1 MTVYGGQG
9 DPARTM
15 ALLWRA
21 DAPAAARTAPGPR
34 PGLTVDAI
42 VAAGIAL
49 ADESGLA
56 GLSMRAVGQRLGT
69 SAMALYTYVPSKRE
83 LLDLMYDQAHAGLPT
98 GYAAAGLREAV
109 LAWAADLWDR
119 CLAHPWLLQ
128 VSYARPVL
136 GPHEQAVLEAL
147 LGVLDRA
154 TLGAAAR
161 RTAVSALLHL
171 VRGLAQTAAE
181 AREAARATGD
191 SDEQWWQA
199 RAGQIAHVAP
209 DFAARFPHSAAL
221 AQTGAQTGD
230 QAGEQAA
237 YDPVE
242 QARQALTGALNLL
255 LDGLGAQS

>member
-21 DAPAAARTAPGPR
+21 GTPSGTRTAPGPR

-83 LLDLMYDQAHAGLPT
+83 LLDLMYDQAHADLPT
-98 GYAAAGLREAV
+98 GYALDGGPRAAV

-119 CLAHPWLLQ
+119 YLRHPWLLQ

-136 GPHEQAVLEAL
+136 GPHEQVVLEAL
-147 LGVLDRA
+147 LGILAETGLPMTV
-154 TLGAAAR
+154 R
-161 RTAVSALLHL
+161 RTAVGTLLHL
-171 VRGLAQTAAE
+171 VRGMAQTAAE
-181 AREAARATGD
+181 SRAAAAATGD
-191 SDEQWWQA
+191 SDEHWWHA
-199 RAGQIAHVAP
+199 RAAQLAHVAP
-209 DFAARFPHSAAL
+209 DFAQRFPHSTAL
-221 AQTGAQTGD
+221 AQAPV
-230 QAGEQAA
+230 GESG
-237 YDPVE
+237 YDPVAI
-242 QARQALTGALNLL
+242 ARAALTGGLDLL
-255 LDGLGAQS
+255 LDGLDAAK